1 MNPTSVTIEP
11 DASDR
16 LLTASAVIDTL
27 PEIVPARSLSANSR
41 RLQTMPVTPA
51 SRPYPARTAGSEVSE
66 ACFTKSRSR
75 RSVMTLLLSSEYYF
89 YYIAEPASTQ
99 VCSFRRTAAA
109 VRFFSAGG
117 LENGDICDMIKK
129 IAIFRQNVE

>member
-1 MNPTSVTIEP
+1 
-11 DASDR
+11 
-16 LLTASAVIDTL
+16 
-27 PEIVPARSLSANSR
+27 
-41 RLQTMPVTPA
+41 
-51 SRPYPARTAGSEVSE
+51 
-66 ACFTKSRSR
+66 
-75 RSVMTLLLSSEYYF
+75 MTLLLSSEYYF
-89 YYIAEPASTQ
+89 HYIAEPASTQ